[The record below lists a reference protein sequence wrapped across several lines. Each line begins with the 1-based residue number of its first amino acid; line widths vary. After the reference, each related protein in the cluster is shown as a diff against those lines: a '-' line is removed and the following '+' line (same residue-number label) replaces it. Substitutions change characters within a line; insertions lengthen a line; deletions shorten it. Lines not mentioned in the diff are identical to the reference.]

1 MRELSKNRV
10 ANTDFVER
18 TNPPQQTHTRTVNQ
32 SEFDNTK
39 SLAHKEE
46 VEVVEGAVAANCV
59 GMRQSVIVI
68 IVRTAI
74 NFPVRR

>member
-1 MRELSKNRV
+1 MQIQTLLRELIPLNK
-10 ANTDFVER
+10 
-18 TNPPQQTHTRTVNQ
+18 HTRTVNQ
-32 SEFDNTK
+32 SEVDNTK

-59 GMRQSVIVI
+59 GMRKSVIVI